1 MNFQEVTQ
9 ERWGD
14 LESLF
19 EGRGGPSHCWRMVWR
34 PKPKGGGRM
43 DSAAKK
49 IALRGFVD
57 DGTPVGPLGYEDGEP
72 VAWRSIAP
80 RDAYRRMMRLALDKR
95 RGKGD
100 ESRAETTGG

>member
-1 MNFQEVTQ
+1 
-9 ERWGD
+9 
-14 LESLF
+14 
-19 EGRGGPSHCWRMVWR
+19 
-34 PKPKGGGRM
+34 M